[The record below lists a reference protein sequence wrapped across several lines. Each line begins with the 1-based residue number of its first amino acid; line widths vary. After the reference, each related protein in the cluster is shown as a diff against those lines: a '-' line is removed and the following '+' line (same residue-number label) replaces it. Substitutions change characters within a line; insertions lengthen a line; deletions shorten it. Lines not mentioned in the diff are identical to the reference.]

1 VRSDQLV
8 CDAIASIILAAS
20 SASGTGVGDGL
31 ALGDAIAVAAGA
43 VVSVAVAAEV
53 AVGVA
58 ARVAVGAG
66 VEPSTGTNPAPPLGD
81 GWRLAGISEQATT
94 IAARRAV
101 TIGRR
106 PTERG
111 CYLRR
116 AS

>member
-1 VRSDQLV
+1 M
-8 CDAIASIILAAS
+8 ILAPS
-20 SASGTGVGDGL
+20 SATRTGVGDGL
-31 ALGDAIAVAAGA
+31 GLGDTIAVVVGA
-43 VVSVAVAAEV
+43 VVSVAVAAKV

-58 ARVAVGAG
+58 TRVAVGAG
-66 VEPSTGTNPAPPLGD
+66 VDPSTGTNPAPPLGE

-94 IAARRAV
+94 ITARRAV